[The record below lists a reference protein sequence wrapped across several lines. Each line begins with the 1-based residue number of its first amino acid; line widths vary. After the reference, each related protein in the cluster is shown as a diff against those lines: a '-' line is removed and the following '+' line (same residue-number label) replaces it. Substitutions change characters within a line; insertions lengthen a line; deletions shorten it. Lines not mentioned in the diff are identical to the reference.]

1 MNEIDVSKLRAGNF
15 VANNGLVLRTINILR
30 TKYNKLA
37 AIQRVLSESGVS
49 CSEFLDAINFLAE
62 EGYIHLRHIVGHSE
76 AALADVDYKELE
88 AKLTGKGIR
97 LLAGDISDN
106 LVEV

>member
-1 MNEIDVSKLRAGNF
+1 MSEIDVSKLRAGNF

-49 CSEFLDAINFLAE
+49 CSEF
-62 EGYIHLRHIVGHSE
+62 HIVGHSA

>member
-1 MNEIDVSKLRAGNF
+1 MSNIDLSKLRAGNF

-30 TKYNKLA
+30 YKYNKLI

-49 CSEFLDAINFLAE
+49 CSEFLDAVNFLTE
-62 EGYIHLRHIVGHSE
+62 EEYIHLRHITTHE
-76 AALADVDYKELE
+76 PAALADVDYKEIE